1 MDPGAKPALA
11 LPGVRAVRRDDR
23 DPSYGDFPHADW
35 SGQRHQQRRRELILT
50 VPRSP
55 QPHLPALG
63 SIYSTALPQAPYFL
77 EEETVG
83 VAGEAL
89 TVLENTALGVGE
101 GRRRDKTSGEK
112 V

>member
-1 MDPGAKPALA
+1 MDLGAKPALA
-11 LPGVRAVRRDDR
+11 WPGVRAVRRDDR
-23 DPSYGDFPHADW
+23 APSYGDFPHAGW
-35 SGQRHQQRRRELILT
+35 SGQRHQQRRQLILT

-77 EEETVG
+77 KEETVG

-89 TVLENTALGVGE
+89 TILENPALGAGE